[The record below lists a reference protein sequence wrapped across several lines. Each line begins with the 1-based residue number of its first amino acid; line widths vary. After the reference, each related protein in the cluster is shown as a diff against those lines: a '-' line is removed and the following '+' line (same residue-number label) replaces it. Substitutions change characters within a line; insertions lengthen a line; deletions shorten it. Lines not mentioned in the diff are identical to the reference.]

1 MKHFRLLTHTHLL
14 KGCLMAAVLL
24 TALWSSMPAKA
35 QSAFRLHR
43 NDGFYVLRQDTADI
57 VFLGNSITNLHNWS
71 EAFGDARIQ
80 NRGISAAFSWELE
93 NNLAAYL
100 RGKPR
105 KIFLM
110 IGTNDLGQNSGRTP
124 AQTATALKSIIN
136 YITGYCPNSHLYVQ
150 SILPSTS
157 GGRTLAMIESVNNQI
172 STYIDEL
179 HNDSVTFIDL
189 TEALLPVATNA
200 DGYSYD
206 NLHLTGKAYAAWC
219 HQIEPYIG
227 LQTVYKPAAD
237 VPNLNGGMSGA
248 IGMRT
253 TVFGGLP
260 VKNTDVLI
268 LGDEVV
274 HSGEWWELL
283 NNTSV
288 KNRGWGW
295 GYANTSL
302 DELKNM
308 LDPIFHDQGQPAK
321 VFIYAGTQNLNNGT
335 VDAALTKYKDIV
347 QNIRTRCP
355 NTGIYLMAVLP
366 NNTAATNTQKYAP
379 FNDSLRAYAART
391 DSVTF
396 IDTYTPLLGSDGAAN
411 TDYISGNW
419 VQGRGYARIAQTI
432 APYIPGSSAVSEEEA
447 VSIYNANKQ
456 AAYDIFRPQASTTGQ
471 EHLYTF
477 YSSLRRNLYM
487 TEAGNVVY
495 GGTSATDSAAVWKFI
510 AREDNSY
517 DIINLGSGHYLS
529 PVANYNAQ
537 ISTTAA
543 RPASGWTVK
552 NAATN
557 GMFVISSGTVELNQT
572 QLSGYPV
579 YNWSTNQTGN
589 DLTDTGCQTAI
600 RQAFPTYNSLNSN
613 DDSAAD
619 DATRTAQHETVSNDV
634 WIPHRVSA
642 LMALPAH
649 KQNDI
654 VFIGNSITN
663 LHDWQDA
670 FPTASVHNRGVSGAI
685 SDEVFT
691 NLPAYLDGQPGK
703 VFLMIGTNDLRLL
716 SLNSPKYV
724 ARSVISIIN
733 RIVDTCPQTQLYV
746 QSILPTNVGRRTTAN
761 ISAVNAMVKAYIDSI
776 NDVNVK
782 YIDLSQLLAGAVNA
796 RSAYSLDGLHLT
808 AKGYSVWC
816 HEIEKYVGVPTSY
829 PTEDKITAHNIPG
842 NVNYLSMRCDMSA
855 ALPRLQDSDIVMMGD
870 ELICNGEWKELLG
883 NRNIKNRAA
892 DWWYGMISLDDMLAM
907 VPNILH
913 DGATPRQ
920 LFLYAGTKEL
930 NSGTVANALSK
941 YKSVV
946 SAIRTQSPNTAVYL
960 MGVIPNGNAST
971 NTQKYIPFNDSLRAY
986 AAANDGITY
995 IDTYTPFVLNGA
1007 ANSLYIT
1014 NNLLYGRGYA
1024 RMANILANY
1033 IDGCTPV
1040 DEQETA
1046 NLIATRLNAMQSAL
1060 RPKATTDT
1068 EEHSYTLC
1076 TSLRNYRFLRESDN
1090 LTLYGENFSESKKI
1104 RWQFVERTDGTY
1116 DIINAATGHYISPT
1130 ANYNAQISTT
1140 ATRPDAGWTIRDA
1153 DTPGMFILNSG
1164 NVELNQT
1171 NLSGLPVYNWSTKKD
1186 GLDTSDT
1193 GCQFFIREFYTPSA
1207 TLTGLNSAT
1216 TDSTAA
1222 DFISNDRGNGF
1233 VYDISGRKISNAAHN
1248 LPSGL
1253 YIQNGK
1259 KFVVK

>member
-1 MKHFRLLTHTHLL
+1 MKQSYLISPKIL
-14 KGCLMAAVLL
+14 KGYIKAAVLMAVL
-24 TALWSSMPAKA
+24 LISMSSQA

-100 RGKPR
+100 RGKPH

-150 SILPSTS
+150 SILPSTA
-157 GGRTLAMIESVNNQI
+157 GGRTLAMIENVNNQI
-172 STYIDEL
+172 SHYIDSL
-179 HNDSVTFIDL
+179 KNDSVTFIDL
-189 TEALLPVATNA
+189 TSALLPVASNA

-206 NLHLTGKAYAAWC
+206 NLHLTGRAYAAWC

-227 LQTVYKPAAD
+227 LKTVYKSATD
-237 VPNLNGGMSGA
+237 VPDLNGGMNSA

-268 LGDEVV
+268 LGDEVI

-283 NNTSV
+283 DNTSV

-295 GYANTSL
+295 AYANTSL

-308 LDPIFHDQGQPAK
+308 LNPIFHDNAQPAK
-321 VFIYAGTQNLNNGT
+321 VFIYAGTQNLNNGG
-335 VDAALTKYKDIV
+335 VDAALSKYKEIIQDI
-347 QNIRTRCP
+347 RSRCP

-366 NNTAATNTQKYAP
+366 NNNAATNTQKYIP
-379 FNDSLRAYAART
+379 FNDSLKAYANKT

-396 IDTYTPLLGSDGAAN
+396 IDTYTPLLGPNGAAN

-419 VQGRGYARIAQTI
+419 VQGRGYAKIAQII
-432 APYIPGSSAVSEEEA
+432 APYIPGSNAVSEEEA
-447 VSIYNANKQ
+447 VAIYNANKQ
-456 AAYDIFRPQASTTGQ
+456 AAYDIFRPLASTDKQ

-477 YSSLRRNLYM
+477 YSSLRKNLYM
-487 TEAGNVVY
+487 TEAANVVY
-495 GGTSATDSAAVWKFI
+495 GGTSAADSAAVWKFVL
-510 AREDNSY
+510 REDNSY
-517 DIINLGSGHYLS
+517 DIINIGSGHYLS
-529 PVANYNAQ
+529 PAANYNAQ
-537 ISTTAA
+537 ISTTAT
-543 RPASGWTVK
+543 RPNTGWTVK
-552 NAATN
+552 DASTN

-572 QLSGYPV
+572 QLNGFPV

-589 DLTDTGCQTAI
+589 DLTDAGCQTAI
-600 RQAFPTYNSLNSN
+600 RQAFPTYNSLKSN
-613 DDSAAD
+613 DDSAVD
-619 DATRTAQHETVSNDV
+619 DATRTAQHETVNNDL
-634 WIPHRVSA
+634 WIPHRVNA
-642 LMALPAH
+642 LLALPAH

-670 FPTASVHNRGVSGAI
+670 FPAANVHNRGVSGAI
-685 SDEVFT
+685 SGEVMT

-716 SLNSPKYV
+716 SLNSPNYV
-724 ARSVISIIN
+724 ARSIISIIN
-733 RIVDTCPQTQLYV
+733 RIVDTCPNTQLYV
-746 QSILPTNVGRRTTAN
+746 QSILPTNIGRRTTTN
-761 ISAVNAMVKAYIDSI
+761 ISAVNSLVKAYIDSI

-782 YIDLSQLLAGAVNA
+782 YIDLSQLLATAVNA

-816 HEIEKYVGVPTSY
+816 HEIEKYVGVPTAY
-829 PTEDKITAHNIPG
+829 PAEYQITAHNIPG
-842 NVNYLSMRCDMSA
+842 DVTSQSMRADMCA
-855 ALPRLQDSDIVMMGD
+855 ALPLNNTDIVMMGD
-870 ELICNGEWKELLG
+870 ELMANGEWKELLG
-883 NRNIKNRAA
+883 NKNIKNRAVG
-892 DWWYGMISLDDMLAM
+892 WWYDITTLDHVLAM
-907 VPNILH
+907 TPYIFHNN
-913 DGATPRQ
+913 AAPRQ
-920 LFLYAGTKEL
+920 VFLYAGTREL
-930 NSGTVANALSK
+930 NRGSVNDAFAK

-946 SAIRTQSPNTAVYL
+946 NAIRTQSPTTNIYL
-960 MGVIPNGNAST
+960 MGVIPNSNAAT
-971 NTQKYIPFNDSLRAY
+971 NTQKYIPFNDSLKAY
-986 AAANDGITY
+986 AATTNGINY
-995 IDTYTPFVLNGA
+995 IDTYTPFARNGV
-1007 ANSLYIT
+1007 ANSDYIT

-1024 RMANILANY
+1024 RMANILADY
-1033 IDGCTPV
+1033 IEGCSPV
-1040 DEQETA
+1040 NEQETA
-1046 NLIATRLNAMQSAL
+1046 EVISKRLEAMQSAL
-1060 RPKATTDT
+1060 RPKASTDT
-1068 EEHSYTLC
+1068 EEHFYTFC
-1076 TSLRNYRFLRESDN
+1076 TSLRNYRFTRESDN
-1090 LTLYGENFSESKKI
+1090 LALYGENYSESKKI
-1104 RWQFVERTDGTY
+1104 RWQFVERADGTF
-1116 DIINAATGHYISPT
+1116 DIVNAATGHYISPS
-1130 ANYNAQISTT
+1130 AGYNAQISTT
-1140 ATRPDAGWTIRDA
+1140 ATRPNSGWTIKDA
-1153 DTPGMFILNSG
+1153 DTPGMFILQSG

-1171 NLSGLPVYNWSTKKD
+1171 NLSGLPIYNWSTNRN
-1186 GLDTSDT
+1186 GSDTSDT
-1193 GCQFFIREFYTPSA
+1193 GCQLFIREFYTPSTILTGINNA
-1207 TLTGLNSAT
+1207 TTENSAFSLTLTS
-1216 TDSTAA
+1216 
-1222 DFISNDRGNGF
+1222 RKNGH
-1233 VYDISGRKISNAAHN
+1233 VYDINGRKMSSALSD